1 MKLTAHEEYGF
12 RCLVQLGKR
21 GAGASMTI
29 PEISAGEGIS
39 KPYVAKLM
47 RILRRGGF
55 VTSSRGKIGGY
66 MLARPADQ
74 IVVGDVL
81 AELGGRLFEGN
92 FCDSHS
98 GDARVCRHS
107 TDCSIR
113 TLWRSVQVAMDQV
126 LGKTTLH
133 DLLHSEDEV
142 SGLSERL
149 QPFGPLGIQ

>member
-1 MKLTAHEEYGF
+1 MKLTAHEEYGI
-12 RCLVQLGKR
+12 RCLVTLGKG

-29 PEISAGEGIS
+29 PEISLGEGIS
-39 KPYVAKLM
+39 KAYVAKLM

-66 MLARPADQ
+66 MLARPANK

-92 FCDSHS
+92 FCASHPGDSS
-98 GDARVCRHS
+98 ICRHS

-113 TLWRSVQVAMDQV
+113 TLWRSVQIAMDQV
-126 LGKTTLH
+126 LGKTTLQ

-142 SGLSERL
+142 TTLTGQL
-149 QPFGPLGIQ
+149 QPFGLTGIQ

>member
-12 RCLVQLGKR
+12 RCLVQLAKH

-39 KPYVAKLM
+39 QPYVAKLM

-66 MLARPADQ
+66 MLARPASQ
-74 IVVGDVL
+74 IIVGDVL
-81 AELGGRLFEGN
+81 AELGGRLFEGT
-92 FCDSHS
+92 FCESHS
-98 GDARVCRHS
+98 GRANICRHS

-113 TLWRSVQVAMDQV
+113 ALWHSVQVALDQV
-126 LGKTTLH
+126 LAKTTLQ
-133 DLLHSEDEV
+133 DLLHTEDKLT
-142 SGLSERL
+142 GLSGDL
-149 QPFGPLGIQ
+149 QRFGLPGIQ